1 MFFARREEGVGS
13 HLTLLGLF
21 LDSSRTI
28 LGVFLPS
35 SLQLIQ
41 VVAGIHTLS
50 ER

>member
-1 MFFARREEGVGS
+1 MFFARRGKSAGS

-35 SLQLIQ
+35 SLRLIQ